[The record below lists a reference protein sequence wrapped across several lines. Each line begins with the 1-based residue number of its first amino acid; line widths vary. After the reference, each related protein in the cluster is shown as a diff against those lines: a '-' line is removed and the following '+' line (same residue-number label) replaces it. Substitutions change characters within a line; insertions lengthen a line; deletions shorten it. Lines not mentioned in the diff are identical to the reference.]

1 VENPPASPNIG
12 RATLFGLL
20 AGAVVALVYG
30 VLAEIFDL
38 SLGLVVVGLVGG
50 FVIGAAVVS
59 GAFGGRFHLVVPRIR
74 WLAALLGV
82 VSWLVAVLIGYV
94 MSQLLFEG
102 AATPLVDRLSVS
114 GFLEYLNG
122 SLFSPSILGLA
133 GMAFMAWRGAK

>member
-1 VENPPASPNIG
+1 
-12 RATLFGLL
+12 
-20 AGAVVALVYG
+20 
-30 VLAEIFDL
+30 
-38 SLGLVVVGLVGG
+38 VVGLVGG

-82 VSWLVAVLIGYV
+82 VSWLAAVLIGYV